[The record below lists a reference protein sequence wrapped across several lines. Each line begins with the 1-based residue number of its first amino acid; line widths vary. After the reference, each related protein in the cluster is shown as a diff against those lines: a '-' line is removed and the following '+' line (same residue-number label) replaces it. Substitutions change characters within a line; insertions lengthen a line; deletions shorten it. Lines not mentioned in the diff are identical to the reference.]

1 MGNSWREL
9 DVAEQD
15 VEVDDVSLDLVED
28 EKKVE
33 TDKVDTSLDEKPDQE
48 AEIKAL
54 KRKERLAKQ
63 KYNET
68 TSVASEIAEQN
79 RQLQAELQKERARKA
94 QSEKEM
100 YKNVAK
106 ELDSA
111 VSALQD
117 QLEQALATSDY
128 KKAAEL
134 NVKIQKAVV
143 KQQAYEAVSE
153 EEQEEEAEEEQKPQ
167 RRQQQPQKQSLPP
180 QLEDWLDDNPWFHRP
195 GLNDDEADKKKTR
208 VAVRI
213 SDELLREGYSADE
226 DDFYQELSERLEKET
241 KKVVA
246 KATPNTQPQK
256 GAQGGVIRRDGKL
269 FVKPTA
275 DDVNMA
281 KRLGLYDPS
290 RPELF
295 KKYMRNKVA
304 DQSANGQYV
313 DIEI

>member
-153 EEQEEEAEEEQKPQ
+153 EESQEEVEEEQKPQ

-241 KKVVA
+241 KKTVA

>member
-153 EEQEEEAEEEQKPQ
+153 EESQEEVEEEQKPQ

>member
-153 EEQEEEAEEEQKPQ
+153 EESQEEVEEEQKPQ

-295 KKYMRNKVA
+295 KKYMRNKIA
-304 DQSANGQYV
+304 DQNANGQYV